1 VQSTSPA
8 APVAIPA
15 APLIVA
21 PVSLVAAF
29 AAVPD
34 PRRAASVIYPLL
46 AMLALAVAALLADH
60 RSVLAIAEWG
70 RRQAGSLRAALGFPT
85 DRTPCQST
93 LQRLFRQ
100 LDGDALAATLTA
112 HIAPAAVPTAV
123 LQGVAVDGKAQR
135 GRRRFTTDGCPV
147 HALSAFCHDSGLVL
161 AHEPIRA
168 DGDKAEA
175 ELTVAPALLSRID
188 WHDRVFTG
196 DALFCQRALCQ
207 QVVAGGGDYVLVV
220 KANQPALHAAIT
232 LLFDPPPDLHALP
245 LLDQRAV
252 TTVERGHGRTA
263 ERRRLIASTDLTG
276 YLDWPSQAQVFRLER
291 SWREHGVE
299 HRALHY
305 GITSLPPNRA
315 DPARLLTLRR
325 GHWAIENRLH
335 RQKDVAFGEDASL
348 VHLGQGPTV
357 MALVR
362 DAALTLL
369 HQAGIRQIAA
379 RLRVHAQHPEL
390 AVALVV
396 NPPPTRA

>member
-1 VQSTSPA
+1 VGLGGRDQLADQVCLADAVRGGDLRERLTGLLGCAQLVDRDAEDLGHSFGRDA
-8 APVAIPA
+8 A
-15 APLIVA
+15 
-21 PVSLVAAF
+21 
-29 AAVPD
+29 
-34 PRRAASVIYPLL
+34 RTTRAA
-46 AMLALAVAALLADH
+46 
-60 RSVLAIAEWG
+60 
-70 RRQAGSLRAALGFPT
+70 
-85 DRTPCQST
+85 
-93 LQRLFRQ
+93 
-100 LDGDALAATLTA
+100 TA
-112 HIAPAAVPTAV
+112 
-123 LQGVAVDGKAQR
+123 
-135 GRRRFTTDGCPV
+135 
-147 HALSAFCHDSGLVL
+147 
-161 AHEPIRA
+161 
-168 DGDKAEA
+168 
-175 ELTVAPALLSRID
+175 
-188 WHDRVFTG
+188 
-196 DALFCQRALCQ
+196 
-207 QVVAGGGDYVLVV
+207 
-220 KANQPALHAAIT
+220 
-232 LLFDPPPDLHALP
+232 
-245 LLDQRAV
+245 
-252 TTVERGHGRTA
+252 TA